1 MYIGN
6 IITSSKIEDDNFK
19 VCRKLETID
28 DSLPT
33 LIVGWEK
40 TKEIYGDKVSIL
52 HKKIDDKTQW
62 TFSTKERKV
71 DYDKDIESFMSNCY
85 SNIGKDI
92 NYVYIDVIHD
102 SKKKIKKIIRKIYS
116 LKNPKVYNHLNRMI
130 YIYGDNIVFGV
141 DTEILSYIGI
151 DYNKIL
157 TKLSKIPNCLF
168 IDEKIFNIYRGI
180 INKINGKVRLI
191 PYIYEIENRNECFWQ
206 GNRWSNQP

>member
-28 DSLPT
+28 GSLPT

-71 DYDKDIESFMSNCY
+71 DYDKDIESYMSNCY

-92 NYVYIDVIHD
+92 NYIYVDVIHD

-141 DTEILSYIGI
+141 DTEMLSYIGI
-151 DYNKIL
+151 DYKKVL
-157 TKLSKIPNCLF
+157 DKLSKISNCLF
-168 IDEKIFNIYRGI
+168 IDEKIFNIYKSI

-191 PYIYEIENRNECFWQ
+191 PYIYELENKNE
-206 GNRWSNQP
+206 

>member
-6 IITSSKIEDDNFK
+6 IITSSKIEDDNVK

-62 TFSTKERKV
+62 TFTTKERKV

-92 NYVYIDVIHD
+92 NYVYIDVMHD
-102 SKKKIKKIIRKIYS
+102 TKKKIKKIIKKIYS

-141 DTEILSYIGI
+141 DIEILSYIGI
-151 DYNKIL
+151 DYNKVL

-168 IDEKIFNIYRGI
+168 IDEKIFNIYRGM

-191 PYIYEIENRNECFWQ
+191 PYIYEIENRNE
-206 GNRWSNQP
+206 

>member
-6 IITSSKIEDDNFK
+6 IITSSKIEDENFK

-130 YIYGDNIVFGV
+130 YIYGENIVFGV
-141 DTEILSYIGI
+141 DIEVLNYIGI
-151 DYNKIL
+151 DYKKVL
-157 TKLSKIPNCLF
+157 DKVSRIPNCLF
-168 IDEKIFNIYRGI
+168 IDEKIFNIYKSI

-191 PYIYEIENRNECFWQ
+191 PYIYELENKNE
-206 GNRWSNQP
+206 

>member
-19 VCRKLETID
+19 VCRKIETID

-33 LIVGWEK
+33 LIVGWDK

-52 HKKIDDKTQW
+52 HKKIDEKTNW

-71 DYDKDIESFMSNCY
+71 DYDKDIKSFMSNCY

-92 NYVYIDVIHD
+92 NYVYIDIIHD
-102 SKKKIKKIIRKIYS
+102 SKKKIKKIIKKIYS

-130 YIYGDNIVFGV
+130 YIYGENIVFGV
-141 DTEILSYIGI
+141 DIEVLNYIGI
-151 DYNKIL
+151 DYKKVL
-157 TKLSKIPNCLF
+157 DKLSKISNCLF
-168 IDEKIFNIYRGI
+168 IDEKIFNIYKSI

-191 PYIYEIENRNECFWQ
+191 PYIYELENKNE
-206 GNRWSNQP
+206 

>member
-19 VCRKLETID
+19 VCRKIETID

-52 HKKIDDKTQW
+52 HKKIDDKIQW

-141 DTEILSYIGI
+141 DTEMLSYIGI
-151 DYNKIL
+151 DYKKVL
-157 TKLSKIPNCLF
+157 DKLSKISNCLF
-168 IDEKIFNIYRGI
+168 IDEKIFNIYKSI
-180 INKINGKVRLI
+180 INKINGKVRLV
-191 PYIYEIENRNECFWQ
+191 PYIYELENKNE
-206 GNRWSNQP
+206 

>member
-62 TFSTKERKV
+62 TFTTKERKGEFSPSS
-71 DYDKDIESFMSNCY
+71 YCKGFAESCMRHGLFKPLSL
-85 SNIGKDI
+85 SLPKTLKFERFAGKGLRHNKPI
-92 NYVYIDVIHD
+92 L
-102 SKKKIKKIIRKIYS
+102 RTF
-116 LKNPKVYNHLNRMI
+116 LHL
-130 YIYGDNIVFGV
+130 
-141 DTEILSYIGI
+141 
-151 DYNKIL
+151 
-157 TKLSKIPNCLF
+157 
-168 IDEKIFNIYRGI
+168 
-180 INKINGKVRLI
+180 
-191 PYIYEIENRNECFWQ
+191 
-206 GNRWSNQP
+206 

>member
-19 VCRKLETID
+19 VCRKIETID

-33 LIVGWEK
+33 LIVGWDK

-92 NYVYIDVIHD
+92 NYIYIDIIHD
-102 SKKKIKKIIRKIYS
+102 SKKKIKKIINKIYS
-116 LKNPKVYNHLNRMI
+116 FKNPKVYVHLNRMI

-141 DTEILSYIGI
+141 DIEILNYIGI
-151 DYNKIL
+151 DYKKVL
-157 TKLSKIPNCLF
+157 GKMSKISNCLF
-168 IDEKIFNIYRGI
+168 IDEKIFNIYKSI

-191 PYIYEIENRNECFWQ
+191 PYIYELENKNE
-206 GNRWSNQP
+206 

>member
-6 IITSSKIEDDNFK
+6 IITSSKIEDENFK

-28 DSLPT
+28 GSLPT

-71 DYDKDIESFMSNCY
+71 DYDKDIESYMSNCY

-92 NYVYIDVIHD
+92 NYIYVDVIHD

-141 DTEILSYIGI
+141 DTEMLSYIGI
-151 DYNKIL
+151 DYKKVL
-157 TKLSKIPNCLF
+157 DKLSKISNCLF
-168 IDEKIFNIYRGI
+168 IDEKIFNIYKSI

-191 PYIYEIENRNECFWQ
+191 PYIYELENKNE
-206 GNRWSNQP
+206 

>member
-62 TFSTKERKV
+62 TFTTKERKV

-92 NYVYIDVIHD
+92 NYVYIDVMHD
-102 SKKKIKKIIRKIYS
+102 TKKKIKKIIKKIYS

-141 DTEILSYIGI
+141 DIEILSYIGI
-151 DYNKIL
+151 NYNKVL

-168 IDEKIFNIYRGI
+168 IDEKIFNIYRGM

-191 PYIYEIENRNECFWQ
+191 PYIYEIENRNE
-206 GNRWSNQP
+206 

>member
-19 VCRKLETID
+19 ICRKLETID

-71 DYDKDIESFMSNCY
+71 DYDKDIESYMSNCY

-92 NYVYIDVIHD
+92 NYIYVDVIHD

-141 DTEILSYIGI
+141 DTEMLSYIGI
-151 DYNKIL
+151 DYNKVL
-157 TKLSKIPNCLF
+157 DKLSKISNCLF
-168 IDEKIFNIYRGI
+168 IDEKIFNIYKSI

-191 PYIYEIENRNECFWQ
+191 PYIYELENKNE
-206 GNRWSNQP
+206 

>member
-6 IITSSKIEDDNFK
+6 IITSSKIEDENFK

-52 HKKIDDKTQW
+52 HKKIDNKTQW

-92 NYVYIDVIHD
+92 NYIYIDVIHD

-141 DTEILSYIGI
+141 DIEILSYIGI
-151 DYNKIL
+151 DYNKVL

-168 IDEKIFNIYRGI
+168 IDEKIFNIYRGM

-191 PYIYEIENRNECFWQ
+191 PYIYEIENRNE
-206 GNRWSNQP
+206 

>member
-6 IITSSKIEDDNFK
+6 IITSSKIEDENFK

-52 HKKIDDKTQW
+52 HKKIDEKTNW

-71 DYDKDIESFMSNCY
+71 DYDKDIKSFMSNCY

-92 NYVYIDVIHD
+92 NYVYIDIIHD
-102 SKKKIKKIIRKIYS
+102 SKKKIKKIIKKIYS

-130 YIYGDNIVFGV
+130 YIYGENIVFGV
-141 DTEILSYIGI
+141 DIEVLNYIGI
-151 DYNKIL
+151 DYKKVL
-157 TKLSKIPNCLF
+157 DKLSKISNCLF
-168 IDEKIFNIYRGI
+168 IDEKIFNIYKSI

-191 PYIYEIENRNECFWQ
+191 PYIYELENKNE
-206 GNRWSNQP
+206 

>member
-6 IITSSKIEDDNFK
+6 IITSTKVEDSNFK

-62 TFSTKERKV
+62 TFTTKERKV

-92 NYVYIDVIHD
+92 NYVYIDVMHD
-102 SKKKIKKIIRKIYS
+102 TKKKIKKIIKKIYS

-141 DTEILSYIGI
+141 DIEILSYIGI
-151 DYNKIL
+151 DYNKVL

-168 IDEKIFNIYRGI
+168 IDEKIFNIYRGM

-191 PYIYEIENRNECFWQ
+191 PYIYEIENRNE
-206 GNRWSNQP
+206 

>member
-6 IITSSKIEDDNFK
+6 IITSSKIEDENFK

-33 LIVGWEK
+33 LIVGWDK

-92 NYVYIDVIHD
+92 NYIYIDIIHD
-102 SKKKIKKIIRKIYS
+102 SKKKIKKIINKIYS
-116 LKNPKVYNHLNRMI
+116 FKNPKVYVHLNRMI

-141 DTEILSYIGI
+141 DIEILNYIGI
-151 DYNKIL
+151 DHKKVL
-157 TKLSKIPNCLF
+157 DKLSKISNCLF
-168 IDEKIFNIYRGI
+168 IDEKIFNIYKSI

-191 PYIYEIENRNECFWQ
+191 PYIYELENKNE
-206 GNRWSNQP
+206 

>member
-6 IITSSKIEDDNFK
+6 IITSSKIEDENFK

-71 DYDKDIESFMSNCY
+71 DYDKDIESYMSNCY

-92 NYVYIDVIHD
+92 NYIYVDVIHD

-141 DTEILSYIGI
+141 DIEVLNYIGI
-151 DYNKIL
+151 DYKKVL
-157 TKLSKIPNCLF
+157 DKLSKISNCLF
-168 IDEKIFNIYRGI
+168 IDEKIFNIYKSI

-191 PYIYEIENRNECFWQ
+191 PYIYELENKNE
-206 GNRWSNQP
+206 

>member
-62 TFSTKERKV
+62 TFTTKERKV

-92 NYVYIDVIHD
+92 SYVYIDVMHD
-102 SKKKIKKIIRKIYS
+102 TKKKIKKIIKKIYS

-141 DTEILSYIGI
+141 DIEILSYIGI
-151 DYNKIL
+151 DYNKVL

-168 IDEKIFNIYRGI
+168 IDEKIFNIYRGM

-191 PYIYEIENRNECFWQ
+191 PYIYEIENRNE
-206 GNRWSNQP
+206 

>member
-19 VCRKLETID
+19 VCRKIETID

-52 HKKIDDKTQW
+52 HKKIDDKIQW

-141 DTEILSYIGI
+141 DTEMLSYIGI

-157 TKLSKIPNCLF
+157 TKLSKISNCLF
-168 IDEKIFNIYRGI
+168 IDENIYKSI
-180 INKINGKVRLI
+180 INKINGKVRLV
-191 PYIYEIENRNECFWQ
+191 PYIYELENKNE
-206 GNRWSNQP
+206 

>member
-6 IITSSKIEDDNFK
+6 IITSSKIEDENFK

-28 DSLPT
+28 GSLPT
-33 LIVGWEK
+33 LIVGWDK

-52 HKKIDDKTQW
+52 HKKIDEKTNW

-71 DYDKDIESFMSNCY
+71 DYDKDIKSFMSNCY

-92 NYVYIDVIHD
+92 NYVYIDIIHD
-102 SKKKIKKIIRKIYS
+102 SKKKIKKIIKKIYS

-130 YIYGDNIVFGV
+130 YIYGENIVFGV
-141 DTEILSYIGI
+141 DIEVLNYIGI
-151 DYNKIL
+151 DYKKVL
-157 TKLSKIPNCLF
+157 DKLSKISNCLF
-168 IDEKIFNIYRGI
+168 IDEKIFNIYKSI

-191 PYIYEIENRNECFWQ
+191 PYIYELENKNE
-206 GNRWSNQP
+206 

>member
-6 IITSSKIEDDNFK
+6 IITSSKIEDENFK

-52 HKKIDDKTQW
+52 HKKIDEKTNW

-71 DYDKDIESFMSNCY
+71 DYDKDIKSFMTNCY

-92 NYVYIDVIHD
+92 NYVYIDIIHD
-102 SKKKIKKIIRKIYS
+102 SKKKIKKIIKKIYS

-130 YIYGDNIVFGV
+130 YIYGENIVFGV
-141 DTEILSYIGI
+141 DIEVLNYIGI
-151 DYNKIL
+151 DYKKVL
-157 TKLSKIPNCLF
+157 DKLSKISNCLF
-168 IDEKIFNIYRGI
+168 IDEKIFNIYKSI

-191 PYIYEIENRNECFWQ
+191 PYIYELENKNE
-206 GNRWSNQP
+206 

>member
-19 VCRKLETID
+19 VCRKIETID

-52 HKKIDDKTQW
+52 HKKIDDKIQW

-141 DTEILSYIGI
+141 DTEMLSYIGI

-157 TKLSKIPNCLF
+157 TKLSKISNCLF
-168 IDEKIFNIYRGI
+168 IDEKIFNIYKSI
-180 INKINGKVRLI
+180 INKINGNVRLV
-191 PYIYEIENRNECFWQ
+191 PYIYELENKNE
-206 GNRWSNQP
+206 

>member
-6 IITSSKIEDDNFK
+6 IITSSKIEDENFK

-28 DSLPT
+28 GSLPT
-33 LIVGWEK
+33 LIVGWDK

-52 HKKIDDKTQW
+52 HKKIDEKTNW

-71 DYDKDIESFMSNCY
+71 DYDKDIKSFMSNCY

-92 NYVYIDVIHD
+92 NYVYIDIIHD
-102 SKKKIKKIIRKIYS
+102 SKKKIKKIIKKIYS

-130 YIYGDNIVFGV
+130 YIYCENIVFGV
-141 DTEILSYIGI
+141 DIEVLNYIGI
-151 DYNKIL
+151 DYKKVL
-157 TKLSKIPNCLF
+157 DKLSKISNCLF
-168 IDEKIFNIYRGI
+168 IDEKIFNIYKSI

-191 PYIYEIENRNECFWQ
+191 PYIYELENKNE
-206 GNRWSNQP
+206 

>member
-19 VCRKLETID
+19 VCRKLETII

-71 DYDKDIESFMSNCY
+71 DYDKDIESYMSNCY

-92 NYVYIDVIHD
+92 NYIYVDVIHD

-141 DTEILSYIGI
+141 DTEMLSYIGI
-151 DYNKIL
+151 DYNKVL
-157 TKLSKIPNCLF
+157 DKLSKISNCLF
-168 IDEKIFNIYRGI
+168 IDEKIFNIYKSI

-191 PYIYEIENRNECFWQ
+191 PYIYELENKNE
-206 GNRWSNQP
+206 

>member
-6 IITSSKIEDDNFK
+6 IITSSKIEDENFK

-130 YIYGDNIVFGV
+130 YIYGENIVFGV
-141 DTEILSYIGI
+141 DIEVLNYIGI
-151 DYNKIL
+151 DYKKVLDN
-157 TKLSKIPNCLF
+157 LSRIPNCLF
-168 IDEKIFNIYRGI
+168 IDEKIFNIYKSI

-191 PYIYEIENRNECFWQ
+191 PYIYELENKNE
-206 GNRWSNQP
+206 

>member
-62 TFSTKERKV
+62 TFTTKERKV

-92 NYVYIDVIHD
+92 NYVYIDVMHD
-102 SKKKIKKIIRKIYS
+102 TKKKIKKIIKKIYS
-116 LKNPKVYNHLNRMI
+116 LKNPKVYNHLNRMV

-141 DTEILSYIGI
+141 DIEILSYIGI
-151 DYNKIL
+151 DYNKVL

-191 PYIYEIENRNECFWQ
+191 PYIYEIENRNE
-206 GNRWSNQP
+206 

>member
-19 VCRKLETID
+19 ICRKLETID

-40 TKEIYGDKVSIL
+40 TKEIYGDRVSIL

-92 NYVYIDVIHD
+92 NYVYIDIIHD

-141 DTEILSYIGI
+141 DTEMLSYIGI

-157 TKLSKIPNCLF
+157 TKLSGIPNCLF

-191 PYIYEIENRNECFWQ
+191 PYIYEIENRNE
-206 GNRWSNQP
+206 

>member
-19 VCRKLETID
+19 ICRKLETID

-40 TKEIYGDKVSIL
+40 TKEIYGDKVSSL

-62 TFSTKERKV
+62 TFTTKERKV

-92 NYVYIDVIHD
+92 NYVYIDVMHD
-102 SKKKIKKIIRKIYS
+102 TKKKIKKIIKKIYS

-141 DTEILSYIGI
+141 DIEILSYIGI

-191 PYIYEIENRNECFWQ
+191 PYIYEIENRNE
-206 GNRWSNQP
+206 

>member
-1 MYIGN
+1 MYVGN

-19 VCRKLETID
+19 ICRKLETID

-52 HKKIDDKTQW
+52 HKKIDDKIQW

-141 DTEILSYIGI
+141 DTEMLSYIGI
-151 DYNKIL
+151 DYKKVL
-157 TKLSKIPNCLF
+157 DKLSKISNCLF
-168 IDEKIFNIYRGI
+168 IDEKIFNIYKSI

-191 PYIYEIENRNECFWQ
+191 PYIYELENKNE
-206 GNRWSNQP
+206 

>member
-19 VCRKLETID
+19 VCRKIETID

-62 TFSTKERKV
+62 TFTTKERKV

-92 NYVYIDVIHD
+92 NYVYIDVMHD
-102 SKKKIKKIIRKIYS
+102 TKKKIKKIIKKIYS

-141 DTEILSYIGI
+141 DIEILSYIGI
-151 DYNKIL
+151 DYNKVL

-168 IDEKIFNIYRGI
+168 IDEKIFNIYRGM

-191 PYIYEIENRNECFWQ
+191 PYIYEIENRNE
-206 GNRWSNQP
+206 

>member
-62 TFSTKERKV
+62 TFTTKERKV
-71 DYDKDIESFMSNCY
+71 DYDKDIESFMSKCY

-92 NYVYIDVIHD
+92 NYVYIDVMHD
-102 SKKKIKKIIRKIYS
+102 TKKKIKKIIKKIYS

-141 DTEILSYIGI
+141 DIEILSYIGI

-157 TKLSKIPNCLF
+157 TKLSRIPNCLF
-168 IDEKIFNIYRGI
+168 IDEKIFNIYRGM

-191 PYIYEIENRNECFWQ
+191 PYIYEIENRNE
-206 GNRWSNQP
+206 

>member
-19 VCRKLETID
+19 VCRKIETID

-52 HKKIDDKTQW
+52 HKKIDDKIQW

-141 DTEILSYIGI
+141 DTEMLSYIGI

-157 TKLSKIPNCLF
+157 TKLSKISNCLF
-168 IDEKIFNIYRGI
+168 IDEKIFNIYKSI
-180 INKINGKVRLI
+180 INKINGKVRLV
-191 PYIYEIENRNECFWQ
+191 PYIYELENKNE
-206 GNRWSNQP
+206 

>member
-6 IITSSKIEDDNFK
+6 IITSSKIEDENFK

-85 SNIGKDI
+85 SNIGKGV
-92 NYVYIDVIHD
+92 NYIYVDVIHD

-141 DTEILSYIGI
+141 DTEMLSYIGI
-151 DYNKIL
+151 DYKKVL
-157 TKLSKIPNCLF
+157 DKLSKISNCLF
-168 IDEKIFNIYRGI
+168 IDEKIFNIYKSI

-191 PYIYEIENRNECFWQ
+191 PYIYEIENRNE
-206 GNRWSNQP
+206 

>member
-6 IITSSKIEDDNFK
+6 IITSSKIEDENFK

-28 DSLPT
+28 VSLPT

-62 TFSTKERKV
+62 TFTTKERKV

-92 NYVYIDVIHD
+92 NYVYIDVMHD
-102 SKKKIKKIIRKIYS
+102 TKKKIKKIIKKIYS

-141 DTEILSYIGI
+141 DIEILSYIGI
-151 DYNKIL
+151 DYNKVL

-168 IDEKIFNIYRGI
+168 IDEKIFNIYRGM

-191 PYIYEIENRNECFWQ
+191 PYIYEIENRNE
-206 GNRWSNQP
+206 